1 MEVKHKN
8 GSKKVVGAFTLL
20 PSCQDSVQNILGT
33 WEKKENGK
41 KLRRRKE
48 KKGRKGSVEKEENER
63 IKMEDERKGDM
74 KKT

>member
-1 MEVKHKN
+1 ML
-8 GSKKVVGAFTLL
+8 GS
-20 PSCQDSVQNILGT
+20 